1 MFEAT
6 WVRWASCTLGASCRR
21 WTWSTGGQSFLSGE
35 SQCMG
40 GCADRFHPPGGLVT
54 VPSYTLHLGDIYA
67 NFVAILREHA
77 FLLTRL

>member
-1 MFEAT
+1 LAT
-6 WVRWASCTLGASCRR
+6 LKTLSKPKLELL
-21 WTWSTGGQSFLSGE
+21 GGQSFLSGE

-54 VPSYTLHLGDIYA
+54 VPSYTLHLWDIYA